1 MLISF
6 LQAVADDTIAKI
18 RSGIVL
24 KSLPDFSFYSDDIE
38 QNRIISNQELFKVAT
53 GETAEVEPSPIRI
66 DFSPTNKNLI
76 RFSATRESIPSSKY
90 MGSSPKN
97 YASLTMDSAV
107 QTTIEAPNPVSPI
120 KKGMVASR
128 FIEPASSIP
137 QKSPPKKEITTKPLK
152 PAELSYTFSLSPIK
166 KESTKS
172 KSAESAYTPIVSP
185 VQTMMANSAIH
196 AQSFSTFSVSPVQKV
211 TTKSPKLAVPPS
223 SVSPFKEETAIPVK
237 LAESA
242 NSSFT
247 SPVKKEISES
257 PKYVESTNTY
267 IKPPDGKVMN
277 SSEHTKLTDTSIESS
292 TKKANM
298 FSSELKE
305 PAGTDIESPATKDLT
320 KSAELTELTSLESTG
335 NKEFTKSVELTE
347 LTSLK
352 STGNKELTKSVE
364 LTELT
369 SLKSTGNK
377 EMTESAE
384 MTKLVDT
391 FIENLTNNELA
402 ESAEHSEIVNTSIE
416 SPVRKDLPID
426 IETNNA
432 SKLSEMKEM
441 IDRVDGEVTAFH
453 HERNLEET
461 KVENFYTLT
470 FNPGLEKP
478 CLSNPHEPWHGISN
492 NVVCATSKAS
502 DQPAHWRS
510 LIRAFARCLNIL

>member
-6 LQAVADDTIAKI
+6 LQAVADETISKI

-24 KSLPDFSFYSDDIE
+24 KNLPDFSFYSDDIE

-90 MGSSPKN
+90 MGSSPKS

-107 QTTIEAPNPVSPI
+107 QTTIEVPNPISPM

-137 QKSPPKKEITTKPLK
+137 QKSPPKKEITTQSPYI
-152 PAELSYTFSLSPIK
+152 AELPYTSSLSPV
-166 KESTKS
+166 TN
-172 KSAESAYTPIVSP
+172 TPIVSP

-211 TTKSPKLAVPPS
+211 TTKSPKLAVLPS
-223 SVSPFKEETAIPVK
+223 SVSPVKEETAIPVK

-247 SPVKKEISES
+247 SPVKKEIPES

-277 SSEHTKLTDTSIESS
+277 SSELNKLTDTSIESS
-292 TKKANM
+292 TKKPNM

-320 KSAELTELTSLESTG
+320 KSADLTELTSLKSTV
-335 NKEFTKSVELTE
+335 NKEMTKSAELTE

-352 STGNKELTKSVE
+352 STGNKEMTKSAE
-364 LTELT
+364 LTDLT

-402 ESAEHSEIVNTSIE
+402 ESTEHSEIVNTSVE
-416 SPVRKDLPID
+416 SPVRKDLPVD
-426 IETNNA
+426 IETNMA

-453 HERNLEET
+453 SERNFEET
-461 KVENFYTLT
+461 KVGNFY
-470 FNPGLEKP
+470 
-478 CLSNPHEPWHGISN
+478 H
-492 NVVCATSKAS
+492 
-502 DQPAHWRS
+502 
-510 LIRAFARCLNIL
+510 

>member
-24 KSLPDFSFYSDDIE
+24 KNLPDFSFYSDDIE

-90 MGSSPKN
+90 MGSSPKS

-107 QTTIEAPNPVSPI
+107 QTTIEAPNPISPM
-120 KKGMVASR
+120 KKGMVASP

-137 QKSPPKKEITTKPLK
+137 QKSPPNKKITTQSPHI
-152 PAELSYTFSLSPIK
+152 AELPYTSSLSPV
-166 KESTKS
+166 T
-172 KSAESAYTPIVSP
+172 YTPIVSP
-185 VQTMMANSAIH
+185 VQTMMANSPIH
-196 AQSFSTFSVSPVQKV
+196 AQSVSTFSVSPVQNV
-211 TTKSPKLAVPPS
+211 TTKSPKLAVLPS
-223 SVSPFKEETAIPVK
+223 SVSPVKEETAIPVK

-247 SPVKKEISES
+247 SPVKKEIPES

-267 IKPPDGKVMN
+267 IKPQGGKVMN
-277 SSEHTKLTDTSIESS
+277 SSELTKLTNTSIESS
-292 TKKANM
+292 TKKPNM
-298 FSSELKE
+298 FSPELKE
-305 PAGTDIESPATKDLT
+305 PAGTDIESPATKDVT
-320 KSAELTELTSLESTG
+320 KSAD
-335 NKEFTKSVELTE
+335 LTE

-352 STGNKELTKSVE
+352 STGIKELTKSVE
-364 LTELT
+364 LIELT
-369 SLKSTGNK
+369 SIKSTGNK
-377 EMTESAE
+377 EMIESAE

-402 ESAEHSEIVNTSIE
+402 KSAEHSEIVNTSIE
-416 SPVRKDLPID
+416 SPVRKDLLVD
-426 IETNNA
+426 IETNKA
-432 SKLSEMKEM
+432 SKLSEKKDMLDSVE
-441 IDRVDGEVTAFH
+441 GEVTAFH
-453 HERNLEET
+453 LERNLEET
-461 KVENFYTLT
+461 KVGNFYTLT

-478 CLSNPHEPWHGISN
+478 CLSNP
-492 NVVCATSKAS
+492 
-502 DQPAHWRS
+502 
-510 LIRAFARCLNIL
+510 